1 MGWSDGEGRAE
12 HLDCELH
19 DVPFY
24 MNTLRIPN
32 ISKNTFYYSGLIR
45 QGIMTREE
53 ALKREEE
60 ELKHFAKPTELDTFL
75 KENNISSNDYENYV
89 KNSDKTRFEPKLQKR
104 ARSIY
109 HKFRKF

>member
-1 MGWSDGEGRAE
+1 MGWSDGEGRVE
-12 HLDCELH
+12 NLDCELH

-45 QGIMTREE
+45 QGIMIREE

-60 ELKHFAKPTELDTFL
+60 ELKYFARPTELDTFL
-75 KENNISSNDYENYV
+75 KENHTSSNDYENYV
-89 KNSDKTRFEPKLQKR
+89 KNSDKTRFEPKFQKR
-104 ARSIY
+104 ARNIY
-109 HKFRKF
+109 HKFRRF